1 MTARAAA
8 VPVRF
13 GRIRRSAEFEQ
24 VLRVAPRARSRHF
37 VLHHLAPE
45 PGAVGLSTGEM
56 LVVAPPVDESPAPAC
71 LGVVLPK
78 RHARRSVTRNAMRR
92 LIREVAGGA
101 EPPLSR
107 GLWVVRLRTPIDR
120 TRFVSATSDVLINLL
135 RDELTG
141 LFRPPASNRRGV

>member
-1 MTARAAA
+1 
-8 VPVRF
+8 VPARF

-37 VLHHLAPE
+37 VLHHWVPE
-45 PGAVGLSTGEM
+45 PAAGQLSTGQ
-56 LVVAPPVDESPAPAC
+56 APLDTAPVDDLSCPVC

-78 RHARRSVTRNAMRR
+78 RHARRSVTRNAVRR
-92 LIREVAGGA
+92 LIRDAAGVA
-101 EPPLSR
+101 EPPLTR

-120 TRFVSATSDVLINLL
+120 TRFVSATSDALVTTL

-141 LFRPPASNRRGV
+141 LFRPAAPARRGA